1 MLWICHRFFEG
12 CKIELSAKVP
22 VTLGMS
28 ILCEWQQQVGRL
40 DLRNEGVYISAQ
52 AISNFC
58 KDQFVIPCVHK
69 AESLMGLLI
78 YLGKRQA
85 RKQL

>member
-1 MLWICHRFFEG
+1 M
-12 CKIELSAKVP
+12 IELLKLLQNTAECKSSSHPRPMA
-22 VTLGMS
+22 
-28 ILCEWQQQVGRL
+28 ILCEWQQQVERL

-85 RKQL
+85 RKQQL